1 MFSQV
6 AAFSADDEVVQNIVA
21 EGRAIC
27 EQGGTPSAE
36 TNTRRD
42 FLRTVAGV
50 GAGLALTASSRSA
63 NAPVPGAG
71 AVGLRA
77 PAMDRVRV
85 GIIGL
90 GARGGG
96 HLGTLLTLDGVEI
109 VALCDN
115 HAPTLAKA
123 FARVE
128 KAKRP
133 VPASYGKDDQ
143 DWKRMLER
151 KDLDIVFVVTPWELH
166 APMGVATML
175 AGKHVFIEVPIALT
189 VEENWQL
196 VDTAEKTQRHCMM
209 LENTCYGRE
218 ELLCL
223 NLCRLGVLGE
233 LLHAEGAYIHELR
246 SQMNNVEHGTGSWRT
261 PHYAKRNGN
270 LYPTHGI
277 GPVAQYLGI
286 NRGDRF
292 DYLSSVSS
300 PARGRELYA
309 KAKFPANHRWN
320 TELTSWVGGDINTSI
335 IKTVRGRSLMMQWD
349 ETSPRP
355 YSRLNLIQGTKGTFA
370 SYPGRLVIEGETKST
385 HAWTEG
391 ATLETLFK
399 KYEHPLWKKIGDLA
413 TANGGHGGMDFIMLW
428 RVITC
433 LRQGEP
439 LDQDVYDGTSWSVL
453 IPLTE
458 WSVAHRSQSVDVP
471 DFTRGRWEKTAPL
484 GIVT

>member
-1 MFSQV
+1 M
-6 AAFSADDEVVQNIVA
+6 
-21 EGRAIC
+21 R
-27 EQGGTPSAE
+27 TP
-36 TNTRRD
+36 NTRRD
-42 FLRTVAGV
+42 FLRTVAGAS
-50 GAGLALTASSRSA
+50 AGLILADSLRAATPAKG
-63 NAPVPGAG
+63 NGV
-71 AVGLRA
+71 VGLRA
-77 PAMDRVRV
+77 PALERVRV
-85 GIIGL
+85 GLIGL

-96 HLGTLLTLDGVEI
+96 HLGTLLSLDGVDL

-115 HAPTLAKA
+115 HAPTLEKA
-123 FARVE
+123 LARVA

-133 VPASYGKDDQ
+133 VPATFGKNDD
-143 DWKRMLER
+143 DWKNLVAR
-151 KDLDIVFVVTPWELH
+151 KDLDVVFVVTPWHLH
-166 APMGVATML
+166 APMGVAAMF

-196 VDTAEKTQRHCMM
+196 VDAAERTQRHCMM

-233 LLHAEGAYIHELR
+233 LLHAEGAYIHDLR
-246 SQMNNVEHGTGSWRT
+246 SQMNEVEHGTGSWRT

-300 PARGRELYA
+300 PARGRQLYA
-309 KAKFPANHRWN
+309 QKKYPADHRWN
-320 TELTSWVGGDINTSI
+320 KITEWVGGDINTSI

-355 YSRLNLIQGTKGTFA
+355 YTRLNLVQGTKGTFA
-370 SYPGRLVIEGETKST
+370 GYPSRLVIEGETAGT
-385 HAWTEG
+385 HEWTEG
-391 ATLETLFK
+391 DKLEALFK
-399 KYEHPLWKKIGDLA
+399 KYEHPLWKKMGELA
-413 TANGGHGGMDFIMLW
+413 KANGGHGGMDFIMLW

-439 LDQDVYDGTSWSVL
+439 LDQDVYDGASWSVL
-453 IPLTE
+453 SPLTE
-458 WSVAHRSQSVDVP
+458 WSVAHRSQSIDVP

>member
-1 MFSQV
+1 MSALD
-6 AAFSADDEVVQNIVA
+6 AATGPRCRECPPLPMS
-21 EGRAIC
+21 
-27 EQGGTPSAE
+27 TP
-36 TNTRRD
+36 NTRRD
-42 FLRTVAGV
+42 FLRTVAGTT
-50 GAGLALTASSRSA
+50 AGLALAGSLRA
-63 NAPVPGAG
+63 AAPAQGNG

-77 PAMDRVRV
+77 PALERVRV

-96 HLGTLLTLDGVEI
+96 HLATLMTLDGVEI

-133 VPASYGKDDQ
+133 VPASYGKDDH

-151 KDLDIVFVVTPWELH
+151 KDIDVVFVVTPWHLH
-166 APMGVATML
+166 APMGVAAML

-223 NLCRLGVLGE
+223 NLCRAGVLGE
-233 LLHAEGAYIHELR
+233 LLHAEGAYIHDLR
-246 SQMNNVEHGTGSWRT
+246 TQMNSVDHGTGSWRT

-300 PARGRELYA
+300 PARGRALYA
-309 KAKFPANHRWN
+309 KAKYPANHRWN

-355 YSRLNLIQGTKGTFA
+355 YTRLNLIQGTKGSFA
-370 SYPGRLVIEGETKST
+370 SFPSRLVIEGETKST
-385 HAWTEG
+385 HEWTEKE
-391 ATLETLFK
+391 ALEALFK
-399 KYEHPLWKKIGDLA
+399 KYEHPLWNKMGDLA
-413 TANGGHGGMDFIMLW
+413 KANGGHGGMDFIMLW

-439 LDQDVYDGTSWSVL
+439 LDQDVYDGASWSVL
-453 IPLTE
+453 SPLTE
-458 WSVAHRSQSVDVP
+458 WSVAHRSQSIDVP

>member
-1 MFSQV
+1 MST
-6 AAFSADDEVVQNIVA
+6 S
-21 EGRAIC
+21 
-27 EQGGTPSAE
+27 P
-36 TNTRRD
+36 TRRD
-42 FLRTVAGV
+42 FLRTVAGTT
-50 GAGLALTASSRSA
+50 AGLALAGSLRA
-63 NAPVPGAG
+63 AAPVQGNG

-77 PAMDRVRV
+77 PAMDRVRI

-96 HLGTLLTLDGVEI
+96 HLGTLLTLDGVDI

-133 VPASYGKDDQ
+133 APASYGKDEH

-151 KDLDIVFVVTPWELH
+151 KDLDVVFVVTPWELHAPMGVDAHDWKRMVDRKDLDVVFVVTPWELH
-166 APMGVATML
+166 APMGVAAML

-246 SQMNNVEHGTGSWRT
+246 SQMNSVEHGTGSWRT
-261 PHYAKRNGN
+261 AHYAKRNGN

-309 KAKFPANHRWN
+309 KKKYPADHRWN
-320 TELTSWVGGDINTSI
+320 TELKTWIGGDINTSI

-349 ETSPRP
+349 ETTPRP

-370 SYPGRLVIEGETKST
+370 SYPSRLVIEGETKST

-391 ATLETLFK
+391 EALEALFK
-399 KYEHPLWKKIGDLA
+399 KYDHPLWKKIGDLA
-413 TANGGHGGMDFIMLW
+413 KANGGHGGMDFIMLW

-433 LRQGEP
+433 LRQGEA
-439 LDQDVYDGTSWSVL
+439 LDQDVYDGASWSVL
-453 IPLTE
+453 TPLTE

>member
-1 MFSQV
+1 M
-6 AAFSADDEVVQNIVA
+6 N
-21 EGRAIC
+21 
-27 EQGGTPSAE
+27 TP
-36 TNTRRD
+36 NTRRD

-63 NAPVPGAG
+63 STPAPSAG

-370 SYPGRLVIEGETKST
+370 SYPARLVIEGETKST